1 MDGRRQKNYRRS
13 FGFAQD
19 DRLFVLLN
27 LFAWINM
34 RRELQ
39 RTIRA
44 QHSMN
49 GGVAGFGGLEDGAQR
64 DQMEYLGG
72 RHEV

>member
-34 RRELQ
+34 RRELK
-39 RTIRA
+39 
-44 QHSMN
+44 
-49 GGVAGFGGLEDGAQR
+49 R
-64 DQMEYLGG
+64 DNPSAA
-72 RHEV
+72 